1 MMRTKLF
8 NRDSQ
13 DNPENRLMPILTGMS
28 EEERVSQTCR
38 LGQVSTRPTWASR
51 MIRFDRSKQR

>member
-13 DNPENRLMPILTGMS
+13 DIPENRLMPILTGMS
-28 EEERVSQTCR
+28 EEERVLR
-38 LGQVSTRPTWASR
+38 EPIPDVFA
-51 MIRFDRSKQR
+51 